1 LVMIMKKLDDKGNIV
16 IIFCLVITGLLGFT
30 AYVADIGMVYAEK
43 IKLSNALDS
52 AALAAVLE
60 LPNDDAKAVAVAQ
73 SYLEKNGMDSR
84 DSSITIGGD
93 LKSIKIDG
101 VKNVEHLFAPV
112 IGINSSN
119 VDSNVTAV
127 IGPAKSINSGIRPF
141 AVQVYDFSFGTE
153 VTLKEDAG
161 SGYSGNYGA
170 VALGGRG
177 SSVFESN
184 SLYGYSGTITVGD
197 YIDTETGNMAGATN
211 SIKNYIIGENSTF
224 DNFPRDSIRLWTL
237 PLVDTLQVNGRG
249 QIQVVGF
256 GEFYV
261 ESVSQ
266 KSGKIEVTGR
276 FIKYVANAQIDMS
289 LNDTGTYGAK
299 LDK

>member
-1 LVMIMKKLDDKGNIV
+1 MVMIMKKLDDKGNV
-16 IIFCLVITGLLGFT
+16 SIIFCLVITGLLGFT

-60 LPNDDAKAVAVAQ
+60 LPNNDAKAVAVAQ
-73 SYLEKNGMDSR
+73 DYLQKNGVDSS
-84 DSSITIGGD
+84 DTSITISD
-93 LKSIKIDG
+93 DHKSIKIDG
-101 VKNVEHLFAPV
+101 DKNVRHLFAP
-112 IGINSSN
+112 IMGINSSN
-119 VDSNVTAV
+119 VNSKATAV
-127 IGPAKSINSGIRPF
+127 VGPAKSISSGIRPF

-161 SGYSGNYGA
+161 SGYSGNYGT

-197 YIDTETGNMAGATN
+197 YIDTETGNMAGAAN
-211 SIKNYIIGENSTF
+211 SIKNYINGENSAF
-224 DNFPRDSIRLWTL
+224 DKFPRDSIRLWTL
-237 PLVDTLQVNGRG
+237 PLVDTFQVNGRG

-266 KSGKIEVTGR
+266 KSGKIEVMGR
-276 FIKYVANAQIDMS
+276 FVKYVTNAQIDMA
-289 LNDTGTYGAK
+289 LDDTGTYGAK
-299 LDK
+299 LEK